1 MNLRRSTV
9 GAWAAVL
16 VVVAG
21 GWFLAGDTRAPDS
34 FGQAGTADFPA
45 SPGSGWQTADGPDA
59 ALSPALR
66 RQQGADS
73 AAADVF
79 LQNDLRFKF
88 EALLLE
94 AGEAASP
101 SELKRRLAALLPGY
115 FSAAD
120 RARAL
125 ALLERYVDYRAAL
138 GEVKGAAADARDP
151 RALRAAIEAR
161 QRLREKHFDN
171 GEYSALFADE
181 EELDRFTLARLEIER
196 NPALTP
202 AQQQAAVRQA
212 ESEMSDAQRTARAA
226 SLAHETVA
234 AQTAAFDSQGASA
247 QDRYAQRREQ
257 YGDAAARQL
266 AQLDSEE
273 KAWQARLNDYENAAK
288 SNASPA
294 QLEQLQKQWFSAEEQ
309 LRIDAA
315 LAIRQQRQAATAMA
329 QTRQ

>member
-1 MNLRRSTV
+1 ML
-9 GAWAAVL
+9 A
-16 VVVAG
+16 VVAG
-21 GWFLAGDTRAPDS
+21 GWFFAGDARTPDS
-34 FGQAGTADFPA
+34 GGQAGRAALPA
-45 SPGSGWQTADGPDA
+45 SPGSGWQTANGPDA

-66 RQQGADS
+66 RQQGAAS

-79 LQNDLRFKF
+79 LKNDLRFKF

-101 SELKRRLAALLPGY
+101 AELKRRLAALLPGH
-115 FSAAD
+115 FSADD

-125 ALLERYVDYRAAL
+125 ALLERYVDYRVAL
-138 GEVKGAAADARDP
+138 GEIKGAADATDP

-161 QRLREKHFDN
+161 QRLREKHFDS

-202 AQQQAAVRQA
+202 VQQQAAVRQA
-212 ESEMSDAQRTARAA
+212 ESEMSDAQRTARAS
-226 SLAHETVA
+226 SLVHEAVA

-266 AQLDSEE
+266 AQFDSEE
-273 KAWQARLNDYENAAK
+273 KDWQARLGNYANARK
-288 SNASPA
+288 SGASPA
-294 QLEQLQKQWFSAEEQ
+294 QLEQLQKQGFSAEEQ
-309 LRIDAA
+309 LRLGAA
-315 LAIRQQRQAATAMA
+315 LTIRQQQQAATTLP
-329 QTRQ
+329 QNRQ